1 MKSDKKGLIIAGI
14 IISSIVII
22 ISTVIIA
29 VTLVSNNYNTRTI
42 MIYMVG
48 ADLES
53 NNGLASVDLN
63 SIDKNI
69 ANDSSINV
77 YLIAGGSKKWDKGI
91 SPLPV

>member
-1 MKSDKKGLIIAGI
+1 
-14 IISSIVII
+14 
-22 ISTVIIA
+22 
-29 VTLVSNNYNTRTI
+29 

-77 YLIAGGSKKWDKGI
+77 YLIAGGSKKWDNF
-91 SPLPV
+91 